1 MSAPTGFLARVR
13 LDPAGPDRWSA
24 AAGATERI
32 ALGLLGAQA
41 MVAAGRT
48 VDTRWSWVHAM
59 HVTRLDEGDPGT
71 DPGTAVQHRVE
82 RAHDTGLR
90 AVRLVRSVQGDT
102 PLAVTTVTFS
112 APRPGLGPSHQ
123 CAAAVGDVPPPGAV
137 APTEAAGPLDVRH
150 LDRARWR
157 QPGESS
163 PPAALNRMWTRMI
176 EEIPDEILLHAA
188 ALAVAADL
196 LLVEPPGMPATGD
209 VTGDPAGE
217 WADLQA
223 GRGLRAVPL
232 DLSIRIHRGFRADD
246 WMLHGHESV
255 SAADYRALTTGW
267 FVSPAGRLVASI
279 SQETALLP
287 VAQPQP
293 QSQSQPRAPVPA
305 ACATP

>member
-24 AAGATERI
+24 AAGGTEPI

-59 HVTRLDEGDPGT
+59 HVTRLDEGDAGT

-82 RAHDTGLR
+82 RAYDTGLR

-123 CAAAVGDVPPPGAV
+123 RAAAVDDVPPPGAV

-150 LDRARWR
+150 LDRARWP
-157 QPGESS
+157 QPDESS
-163 PPAALNRMWTRMI
+163 PPAAVNQMWTRVT

-196 LLVEPPGMPATGD
+196 LLVEP
-209 VTGDPAGE
+209 
-217 WADLQA
+217 
-223 GRGLRAVPL
+223 RAVPL

-287 VAQPQP
+287 VA
-293 QSQSQPRAPVPA
+293 SQNTERKPCSTTSPSHPRMSGNRTSS
-305 ACATP
+305 TPRRWASSSRRS

>member
-1 MSAPTGFLARVR
+1 MTAPTGLLTRVR

-24 AAGATERI
+24 ADGGTDRM

-48 VDTRWSWVHAM
+48 VDTRWRWVHAV
-59 HVTRLDEGDPGT
+59 HVTRLGEGDPG
-71 DPGTAVQHRVE
+71 PAVQHQVE
-82 RAHDTGLR
+82 RTYDTGPR
-90 AVRLVRSVQGDT
+90 AVRLVRSGRADT
-102 PLAVTTVTFS
+102 PLAVTTVTFA

-123 CAAAVGDVPPPGAV
+123 RAVAVDDVPPPGAV
-137 APTEAAGPLDVRH
+137 APAETGGPLDVRH
-150 LDRARWR
+150 LDRARWQR
-157 QPGESS
+157 PGAPGS
-163 PPAALNRMWTRMI
+163 PVAPNRMWTRVT

-188 ALAVAADL
+188 ALTIAADL
-196 LLVEPPGMPATGD
+196 LLVEPAALPAT
-209 VTGDPAGE
+209 GE
-217 WADLQA
+217 WADLEA

-267 FVSPAGRLVASI
+267 FVSPAGRLVASV

-287 VAQPQP
+287 VAGPQP
-293 QSQSQPRAPVPA
+293 EAPVPA
-305 ACATP
+305 ECTRT